1 MTLTATRTDYFKLHF
16 IVLLWGFTAIGAKLI
31 SIPAVEMVFYR
42 TLLAAIGMGMVI
54 LFNKGVFT
62 VSTGDFVKIFF
73 TGFIVGI
80 HWLTFFRS
88 GQVSNPS
95 TSLVGFA
102 TCSLWAALLEPI
114 ANRKKIDILEI
125 GLGLVVVGG
134 LALIFSFNFQYKTGL
149 ILGIISGLT
158 AAMFSVINAKIAV
171 RVSAHTIT
179 FYEMIGA
186 FISVCLF
193 LPYYQQHF
201 TEDGQLHLTPVGTD
215 WLYIAILAWAC
226 SVYAYS
232 VAINLTKKMSVFFIQ
247 LTLNLEPVYGIIM
260 AIIIF
265 GQQEIMGWNFYAG
278 TLVILSAVVIY
289 PYLKKKKEAYSSRH
303 EIT

>member
-16 IVLLWGFTAIGAKLI
+16 IVLLWGFTAIGGKLI

-42 TLLAAIGMGMVI
+42 TLLAAMGMGAVI
-54 LFNKGVFT
+54 LYNRGPFA
-62 VSTGDFVKIFF
+62 VSTGDWLKLFF

-102 TCSLWAALLEPI
+102 TCSLWAALFEPL
-114 ANRKKIDILEI
+114 ANRKKIDVLEI
-125 GLGLVVVGG
+125 GLGIGVVLG
-134 LALIFSFNFQYKTGL
+134 LALIFSFNFRYQTGL
-149 ILGIISGLT
+149 LLGIASGLT
-158 AAMFSVINAKIAV
+158 AALFAVINARLAV
-171 RVSAHTIT
+171 RVPAHTIT
-179 FYEMIGA
+179 FHEMIGA
-186 FISVCLF
+186 FVSVCLF
-193 LPYYQQHF
+193 LPFYQTHY
-201 TEDGQLHLTPVGTD
+201 TTDGQLRLMPVGTD
-215 WLYIAILAWAC
+215 WFYLAVLAWAC

-247 LTLNLEPVYGIIM
+247 LTLNLEPVYGILM
-260 AIIIF
+260 AILVF

-278 TLVILSAVVIY
+278 TLVILTAVAVY
-289 PYLKKKKEAYSSRH
+289 PMAKRRRAAYAKPYP
-303 EIT
+303 E